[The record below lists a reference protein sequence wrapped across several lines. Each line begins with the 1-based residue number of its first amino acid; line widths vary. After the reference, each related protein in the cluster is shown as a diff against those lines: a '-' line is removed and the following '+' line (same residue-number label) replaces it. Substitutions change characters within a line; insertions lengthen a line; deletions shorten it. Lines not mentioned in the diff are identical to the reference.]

1 MKGLRGQEL
10 AARASVPSS
19 PPAQPPGISTSK
31 EQKPDA
37 ARRERDPGGREGG
50 EARRGAEKGRGWR
63 AGGGRWEEGPL
74 LRARGSGGSAL
85 PRSVHLGESRNVERT
100 SDPSAATAMRGAR
113 GAWDFLCVL
122 LLLLRVQTG
131 GRAPRTVGPRPPPPP
146 APEQPVPPRA
156 RTRRGSSAEVADG
169 PPVPLLFSLREDS
182 RRPRDSPAPCLAHLC
197 KEPLPLVAGALSWGS
212 SGKEDS

>member
-10 AARASVPSS
+10 AAGASVPSSS

-37 ARRERDPGGREGG
+37 ARRERDPGGREGE

-131 GRAPRTVGPRPPPPP
+131 GRAPRTVGPRPPHPPP
-146 APEQPVPPRA
+146 RSSLCPPGLEPA
-156 RTRRGSSAEVADG
+156 GVRRQRWLTALRCPCFSA
-169 PPVPLLFSLREDS
+169 
-182 RRPRDSPAPCLAHLC
+182 
-197 KEPLPLVAGALSWGS
+197 
-212 SGKEDS
+212 SGKIRGVPGTLLRPASLTCARSPCRWWRGR